1 MSYKIHYRNFF
12 EVIDYLLVFM
22 LLFAFPLPF
31 LNSAKI
37 AIILILFRVL
47 LFKDV
52 GINVFQI
59 LKSKYLFTYLYVI
72 VTFILYTAFLTIFKN
87 EYDFTLFDKQVS
99 SLIYTILAV
108 VFFSDLSKKYAKVE
122 SLIFFSFF
130 LQSIFIIAAVISQE
144 FYELTSPFRIEIS
157 SHHFDTYG
165 RLRGNAI
172 SGYQFFGIAS
182 MYGIFILYC
191 IVENKIKGLKKILMF
206 SLIVI
211 AGMVSGRFVI
221 SAILLGF
228 IVNFLFKLS
237 FKRKIRSLLQIIISL
252 LVLLTTLIYT
262 YENISDE
269 NLKGKMDFYFM
280 WPIKTYMNSGNF
292 NTSSTDNMLRM
303 YDELE
308 IKNLFSG
315 DGRYTKEN
323 SDGYYGSV
331 DMGYLRMILYYG
343 VFGMIIIFFIQFLLL
358 NKLLKI
364 PPDRIFISKL
374 MFLYFLIL
382 NIKGDVLFYNNNVL
396 PLIIGLIY
404 FTGESKLKKTS
415 QAPSN

>member
-1 MSYKIHYRNFF
+1 
-12 EVIDYLLVFM
+12 
-22 LLFAFPLPF
+22 
-31 LNSAKI
+31 
-37 AIILILFRVL
+37 
-47 LFKDV
+47 
-52 GINVFQI
+52 
-59 LKSKYLFTYLYVI
+59 
-72 VTFILYTAFLTIFKN
+72 
-87 EYDFTLFDKQVS
+87 
-99 SLIYTILAV
+99 
-108 VFFSDLSKKYAKVE
+108 
-122 SLIFFSFF
+122 
-130 LQSIFIIAAVISQE
+130 
-144 FYELTSPFRIEIS
+144 
-157 SHHFDTYG
+157 
-165 RLRGNAI
+165 
-172 SGYQFFGIAS
+172 
-182 MYGIFILYC
+182 
-191 IVENKIKGLKKILMF
+191 
-206 SLIVI
+206 
-211 AGMVSGRFVI
+211 
-221 SAILLGF
+221 
-228 IVNFLFKLS
+228 
-237 FKRKIRSLLQIIISL
+237 
-252 LVLLTTLIYT
+252 
-262 YENISDE
+262 
-269 NLKGKMDFYFM
+269 M